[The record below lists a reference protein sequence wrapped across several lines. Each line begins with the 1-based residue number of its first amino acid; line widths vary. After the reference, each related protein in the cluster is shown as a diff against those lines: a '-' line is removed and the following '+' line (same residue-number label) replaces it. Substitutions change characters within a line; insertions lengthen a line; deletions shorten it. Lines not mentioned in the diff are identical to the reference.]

1 MLTANPGEFAVPVDD
16 LTGKPLGEL
25 LGQKRQVLWTDSYS
39 NLFQVMMQQPASA
52 PVGPAR

>member
-39 NLFQVMMQQPASA
+39 NLFQVMMRQPASA